1 MENLCESKCYGNDD
15 FVLPALQ
22 LNCQI
27 VNENNKNQFKLLF
40 FDDMMINYLNEL
52 HYWKKNNNISLTA
65 EQLFTFVELGIEGKI
80 HLWNT
85 IRVEDYINNQYT
97 IIQHG
102 GTYNNE
108 IFHCNVVINFI

>member
-1 MENLCESKCYGNDD
+1 MENESKCYDNDD

-40 FDDMMINYLNEL
+40 FDDIMINYLNEL
-52 HYWKKNNNISLTA
+52 HYWKKNNNISITA
-65 EQLFTFVELGIEGKI
+65 EKLLTFVKLGIEGNI

-85 IRVEDYINNQYT
+85 IRVEDYTNNQYT
-97 IIQHG
+97 IVQHG